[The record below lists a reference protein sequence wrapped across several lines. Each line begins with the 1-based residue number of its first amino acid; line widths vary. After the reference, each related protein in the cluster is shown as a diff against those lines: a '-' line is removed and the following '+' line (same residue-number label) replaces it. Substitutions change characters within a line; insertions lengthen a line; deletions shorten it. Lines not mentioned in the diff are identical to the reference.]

1 MEGRYLVPSSRSM
14 IEYLQDK
21 KGTHMKKQNNKK
33 TSTEKKG
40 RMIKIILCIL
50 MIIHLD
56 NLEILNK
63 IQEVDGVVK
72 TEHHHH
78 VSSGKK
84 KKRKHK

>member
-1 MEGRYLVPSSRSM
+1 
-14 IEYLQDK
+14 
-21 KGTHMKKQNNKK
+21 MKKQNNKK
-33 TSTEKKG
+33 TSTEKKS
-40 RMIKIILCIL
+40 RIIKIILCIL